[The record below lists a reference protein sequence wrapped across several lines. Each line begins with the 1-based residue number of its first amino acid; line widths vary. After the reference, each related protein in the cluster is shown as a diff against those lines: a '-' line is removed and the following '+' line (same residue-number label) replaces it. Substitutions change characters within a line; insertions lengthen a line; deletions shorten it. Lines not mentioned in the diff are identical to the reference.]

1 MNGISYLSLCLST
14 RQTQRQKKKYTTGR
28 PHSQYNV
35 ENIIEVQMIL
45 YVENKVTSDL
55 RD

>member
-1 MNGISYLSLCLST
+1 MVFPTCLCVCLLG
-14 RQTQRQKKKYTTGR
+14 RHKDKKKYTTGR